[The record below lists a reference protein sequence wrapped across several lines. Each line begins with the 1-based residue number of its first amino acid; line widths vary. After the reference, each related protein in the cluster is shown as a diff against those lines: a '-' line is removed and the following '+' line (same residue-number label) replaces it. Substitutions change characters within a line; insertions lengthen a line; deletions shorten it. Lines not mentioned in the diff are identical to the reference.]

1 MAPTPVDDPHIL
13 VVDDDDRIRN
23 LLKRFLQERGYRV
36 STAPNADKALSTLNS
51 LAFDLLVLD
60 VMMPG
65 MDGFELTQA
74 VRERGETPIL
84 LLTARGDAE
93 DRIKGLSLGADD
105 YLPKPF
111 EPEELVLRINAI
123 LRRAKPAQAA
133 IQHVIFGEWRFDIQ
147 RESLTRAPNAVR
159 DILLLVTYCAVMIYM
174 DWVLFLVVLLIYPTI
189 GLPVTWLGKK
199 LRRLAASMQNQ
210 IGDMTSQLT
219 ESMRGARMVKTYALE
234 EYERA
239 QNERELLLRL
249 AQGELEIV
257 AMHATD
263 DFGNVI
269 NPMIVEGQVH
279 GGLVQGIGQALFE
292 NAAYDSNG
300 QLLSG
305 SYMDYCMPR
314 ADDVPSFTV
323 DHEVTA
329 CTHNV
334 LGVKG
339 CGEAG
344 AIGAPPA
351 VINAITDAIGNN
363 ELTMPATPEKVW
375 KALNAVR

>member
-1 MAPTPVDDPHIL
+1 MAQTPGDDPHIL

-133 IQHVIFGEWRFDIQ
+133 IQHVCFGDWRFDIQ
-147 RESLTRAPNAVR
+147 RESLTRAGEAVR
-159 DILLLVTYCAVMIYM
+159 LTGGEAALLAA
-174 DWVLFLVVLLIYPTI
+174 
-189 GLPVTWLGKK
+189 
-199 LRRLAASMQNQ
+199 LAASAGQ
-210 IGDMTSQLT
+210 TVSRLT
-219 ESMRGARMVKTYALE
+219 LSERTGGG
-234 EYERA
+234 ERA
-239 QNERELLLRL
+239 VDVQVTRLRRKLETDPKEPLHLQTVRGEGYRLL
-249 AQGELEIV
+249 ADPV
-257 AMHATD
+257 
-263 DFGNVI
+263 
-269 NPMIVEGQVH
+269 
-279 GGLVQGIGQALFE
+279 FE
-292 NAAYDSNG
+292 D
-300 QLLSG
+300 
-305 SYMDYCMPR
+305 
-314 ADDVPSFTV
+314 
-323 DHEVTA
+323 
-329 CTHNV
+329 
-334 LGVKG
+334 
-339 CGEAG
+339 
-344 AIGAPPA
+344 
-351 VINAITDAIGNN
+351 
-363 ELTMPATPEKVW
+363 
-375 KALNAVR
+375 

>member
-1 MAPTPVDDPHIL
+1 MAQTPGDDPHIL

-133 IQHVIFGEWRFDIQ
+133 IQHVSFGDWRFDIQ
-147 RESLTRAPNAVR
+147 RESLTWSGDAVR
-159 DILLLVTYCAVMIYM
+159 LTGGEAALLAA
-174 DWVLFLVVLLIYPTI
+174 
-189 GLPVTWLGKK
+189 
-199 LRRLAASMQNQ
+199 LAASAGQ
-210 IGDMTSQLT
+210 TVSRLT
-219 ESMRGARMVKTYALE
+219 LSERTGGG
-234 EYERA
+234 ERA
-239 QNERELLLRL
+239 VDVQVTRLRRKLETDPKEPLHLQTVRGEGYRLL
-249 AQGELEIV
+249 ADPI
-257 AMHATD
+257 
-263 DFGNVI
+263 
-269 NPMIVEGQVH
+269 
-279 GGLVQGIGQALFE
+279 FE
-292 NAAYDSNG
+292 D
-300 QLLSG
+300 
-305 SYMDYCMPR
+305 
-314 ADDVPSFTV
+314 
-323 DHEVTA
+323 
-329 CTHNV
+329 
-334 LGVKG
+334 
-339 CGEAG
+339 
-344 AIGAPPA
+344 
-351 VINAITDAIGNN
+351 
-363 ELTMPATPEKVW
+363 
-375 KALNAVR
+375 

>member
-147 RESLTRAPNAVR
+147 RESLTRAGEAVR
-159 DILLLVTYCAVMIYM
+159 LTGGEAALLAA
-174 DWVLFLVVLLIYPTI
+174 
-189 GLPVTWLGKK
+189 
-199 LRRLAASMQNQ
+199 LAASAGQ
-210 IGDMTSQLT
+210 TVSRLT
-219 ESMRGARMVKTYALE
+219 LSERTGGG
-234 EYERA
+234 ERA
-239 QNERELLLRL
+239 VDVQVTRLRRKLETDPKEPLHLQTVRGEGYRLL
-249 AQGELEIV
+249 ADPV
-257 AMHATD
+257 
-263 DFGNVI
+263 
-269 NPMIVEGQVH
+269 
-279 GGLVQGIGQALFE
+279 FE
-292 NAAYDSNG
+292 D
-300 QLLSG
+300 
-305 SYMDYCMPR
+305 
-314 ADDVPSFTV
+314 
-323 DHEVTA
+323 
-329 CTHNV
+329 
-334 LGVKG
+334 
-339 CGEAG
+339 
-344 AIGAPPA
+344 
-351 VINAITDAIGNN
+351 
-363 ELTMPATPEKVW
+363 
-375 KALNAVR
+375 